1 MFLGPPYNSMPLSY
15 DVDYASIGVHF
26 NITDPS
32 SWLPE
37 PMHWGPISTDSH
49 PTFPQEGTWWVPDV
63 DVSKIMIQAGTPL
76 SSAAKYRNAP

>member
-1 MFLGPPYNSMPLSY
+1 MHAGCIPVFLGPPYNSMPLSY
-15 DVDYASIGVHF
+15 DVDYASVGVHF

-37 PMHWGPISTDSH
+37 PMHWEPISADSH

-63 DVSKIMIQAGTPL
+63 DTSKIMIQVGAVFL
-76 SSAAKYRNAP
+76 